1 MKPTQIFKF
10 LQSKLSRVSDQDDA
24 IKMFEKQQGAL
35 QAIKDTQG
43 LQEIKDYFYRVYDNS
58 CNKLWEVDVNDA
70 WKVACLRSEMN
81 IARDFL
87 TFLGNITE

>member
-58 CNKLWEVDVNDA
+58 CNKL
-70 WKVACLRSEMN
+70 
-81 IARDFL
+81 
-87 TFLGNITE
+87 